1 MKNLIYI
8 CCLLLLWS
16 CEEVATADQTTS
28 EEAGRV
34 ETPAQEN
41 ASKSTNTTDKQQ
53 LIIETAYATSTDSN
67 SQLAHLF
74 DDNFATFWQTKIG
87 SGPDEGI
94 HLEFKKDHLNEVS
107 SIKVEAVEGKNL
119 AQPRLVLLYLN
130 GQSQSIIS
138 GKVGEKIEINSPLKS
153 LRLRLFNTKQDLV
166 KEIEKTYAAVRLHQF
181 PASAAVALHS
191 LTFYK
196 KEEEAYQVVLPTIV
210 MGKVTATSTLEPEVA
225 YSVDYLFDGQ
235 LNSAWVEGAE
245 GLALGEGFLFEF
257 EQPVVIDRL
266 QIWNGYQRSPHH
278 FETNSSVKNFSFG
291 LADFPKNYTI
301 RNTKDGQMVRLSS
314 KILSKDFALR
324 LTGAYQGSKYSD
336 VAISEMIFYDD
347 QDRAMV
353 MQTRIAEKMQKQ
365 YQEKAQSTPLA
376 PILNRRIYNTFTY
389 KYDNLVAERSLILH
403 DDGTF
408 VYYSKDLNTTK
419 ETVAEIDAHANGN
432 WVILEKSP
440 ERVKIR
446 IFGSLAAYDPIEL
459 QGTNQTIEDKM
470 GLFKEVLTITP
481 SQMEGTDV
489 IQQLFWEENN
499 F

>member
-1 MKNLIYI
+1 MKNIIYL

-16 CEEVATADQTTS
+16 CEEAATS
-28 EEAGRV
+28 EQTASDEAARL
-34 ETPAQEN
+34 ETPSQEN
-41 ASKSTNTTDKQQ
+41 ASKSSHTANQPK
-53 LIIETAYATSTDSN
+53 LIVETAYATSTAPN
-67 SQLAHLF
+67 SQLAYLF
-74 DDNFATFWQTKIG
+74 DDNPATFWQTQTG

-107 SIKVEAVEGKNL
+107 SIKVEGVEGENL

-153 LRLRLFNTKQDLV
+153 LRLRLFNTEQDLV
-166 KEIEKTYAAVRLHQF
+166 KEIEKPYAAVNLHQF

-191 LTFYK
+191 LTFYG
-196 KEEEAYQVVLPTIV
+196 KEEDAYQVVLPKIV
-210 MGKVTATSTLEPEVA
+210 PGKVTATSTLEPAVA

-235 LNSAWVEGAE
+235 LHSAWVEGAE

-291 LADFPKNYTI
+291 LADFPKSYTI

-314 KILSKDFALR
+314 KILSKEFALR

-336 VAISEMIFYDD
+336 VAISEVVFYDD

-353 MQTRIAEKMQKQ
+353 IQTQIAENMQKQ
-365 YQEKAQSTPLA
+365 YQEKAKNTPLA
-376 PILNRRIYNTFTY
+376 SILNRRVYNTFTY

-419 ETVAEIDAHANGN
+419 ETVEEIDAHAHGN

-446 IFGSLAAYDPIEL
+446 IFGSLAAYNPIEL
-459 QGTNQTIEDKM
+459 QGTTQTIEDKM
-470 GLFKEVLTITP
+470 GLFKEVLTIMP
-481 SQMEGTDV
+481 GQIEGTDV